1 MKLVKPKKPQTP
13 IKPSEDNK
21 IYLYEDLFFLQRN
34 GDYQPQEKFSSL
46 IQSLKEDLENKDG
59 EMVDFIL
66 PKSVSL
72 KYPLE
77 ELAYQ
82 YNSWSNGWNMT
93 FSRIL
98 SMDERMECYSK
109 DLAQYNLNLTKY
121 EEDLKKYF
129 NDCRSVEDEEIK
141 NKDLSEELED
151 DLYDNGL
158 IDLEEENDF

>member
-141 NKDLSEELED
+141 NKEILKQEQ
-151 DLYDNGL
+151 
-158 IDLEEENDF
+158 IKKLEEELLKLKG